1 MTRQWSWVG
10 ACSTGTSH
18 LRAGTVCEDAG
29 ACIEIGTQLGPS
41 LVLVVSDGAGSAEFS
56 RLGSQIVTRTFCESV
71 SLYLRNG
78 GIPSAIDI
86 DVANDWL
93 DSIRDRLAIAAKRLD
108 SSPKSFAA
116 TLVGCVV
123 QGDTAVI
130 IHVGDGACVLRF
142 SGDPVWYV
150 PSWPAQGEFASTTF
164 FVTDDPCPDVRVT
177 QEIGMVSEVALFS
190 DGLERLALD
199 FGSRSA
205 FAPFFDSMFSA
216 IGNRTPGRKRALS
229 VNLRD
234 FLDSSSVV
242 ERTDDDKTLLLARR
256 V

>member
-10 ACSTGTSH
+10 ASSTGTSH

-29 ACIEIGTQLGPS
+29 ACIEIDSQLGSS
-41 LVLVVSDGAGSAEFS
+41 LLLVVSDGAGSAEFS

-71 SLYLRNG
+71 SLFLRNG
-78 GIPSAIDI
+78 GISSAITI
-86 DVANDWL
+86 DVASDWL
-93 DSIRDRLAIAAKRLD
+93 DDIRDRLAIAAKRLD

-123 QGDTAVI
+123 QGDTSVI
-130 IHVGDGACVLRF
+130 VHVGDGACALRF
-142 SGDPVWYV
+142 SGDPLWYV

-164 FVTDDPCPDVRVT
+164 FVTDDPCPSVRVA
-177 QEIGMVSEVALFS
+177 QEIGTVSEVAVFS
-190 DGLERLALD
+190 DGIERLALD
-199 FGSRSA
+199 FGSKSA

-216 IGNRTPGRKRALS
+216 VENRTPGRKRALS

-234 FLDSSSVV
+234 FLDSPSVV